1 MAGTSNS
8 RDHLKTGKL
17 KPIMVSEIRTLD
29 TELIPFV
36 MPLLHIALILFLL
49 LGLQLTPNY

>member
-1 MAGTSNS
+1 MAGTSTS

-17 KPIMVSEIRTLD
+17 KPIMVSEIQTLD

-36 MPLLHIALILFLL
+36 MPPLHLFLL

>member
-1 MAGTSNS
+1 MAGTSTS

-17 KPIMVSEIRTLD
+17 KPIMVSEVRTLD
-29 TELIPFV
+29 TEIIPFV